1 MSYDVTLG
9 GAQEGGVPFKTEIKL
24 GTTVHM
30 SSAKFLATGNFH
42 VFLSLQGTTKVCVNI
57 A

>member
-24 GTTVHM
+24 GTTVHT